1 MFFELSGILKILK
14 TLEIYRS
21 AVAVEFYCIFR
32 IRKRKFYHAAGLG
45 LRCML
50 DKFYFC
56 KNSELA
62 V

>member
-32 IRKRKFYHAAGLG
+32 IRKRKFYRTAGLG
-45 LRCML
+45 LLCIRQI
-50 DKFYFC
+50 
-56 KNSELA
+56 NSILQK
-62 V
+62 